1 MKMTMRLTEKITAGV
16 MDAIMPELEKY
27 IKNADLE
34 IKEGQRKFLEHVGE
48 VLVQFEKNFTA
59 QIMNEVNERL
69 KLEYSKR

>member
-48 VLVQFEKNFTA
+48 VLVQFEKNLTA
-59 QIMNEVNERL
+59 QLMQEVNERL
-69 KLEYSKR
+69 KLEHSKQ